1 MIEIGIPN
9 LSTPAAIIDR
19 IVIEKLKIKE
29 FNNKNETTLALS
41 TQDIVSLLK
50 KQLAN
55 LFGPDKDFLVHLI
68 SDTIDLVI
76 SVGEV
81 SYFENTKAL
90 EHKRNKEKDC
100 SYIAHMDNLS
110 RTYCELRSKNKKVLD
125 VLFDKHL
132 NIKSIQETRTF

>member
-29 FNNKNETTLALS
+29 FNNKKETTLALS

-55 LFGPDKDFLVHLI
+55 LLGPDRDYLVHLI

-90 EHKRNKEKDC
+90 EHKRSKEKDC

-125 VLFDKHL
+125 ILFDKHFD
-132 NIKSIQETRTF
+132 IKSIQETRTF